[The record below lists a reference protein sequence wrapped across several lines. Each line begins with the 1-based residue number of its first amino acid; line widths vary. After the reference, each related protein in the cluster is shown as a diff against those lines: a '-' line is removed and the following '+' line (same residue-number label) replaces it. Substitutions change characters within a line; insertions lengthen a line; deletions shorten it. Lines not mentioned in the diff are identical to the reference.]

1 MPNNTT
7 IRSVLTRQPYK
18 RQATFTRAGQ
28 KALAVLRARS
38 GSRFRVSAP
47 IIRTFLQP

>member
-18 RQATFTRAGQ
+18 RPATFTRACQ
-28 KALAVLRARS
+28 KALAVLRVRLS
-38 GSRFRVSAP
+38 SRFQVSAP

>member
-1 MPNNTT
+1 MPNDTT
-7 IRSVLTRQPYK
+7 IRPVLTRQPYTG
-18 RQATFTRAGQ
+18 QATFTRACQ

-38 GSRFRVSAP
+38 SSRFRVSAP